1 MACWMARA
9 PPPLLLLFLLAPM
22 PRRQASINCN
32 PPAIVGFKNIGEV
45 YKKPT
50 LTNIPYFDGDN
61 WPDMIE
67 DVLK

>member
-1 MACWMARA
+1 
-9 PPPLLLLFLLAPM
+9 M